1 MAEGECGG
9 CHGWGRCSL
18 TVLRG
23 GGGEERVFVEARVGP
38 FRDALL
44 SVGVPEE
51 RQLVELRRPAAL
63 VEVVPVEVGDERC
76 GGVAGEGG
84 HDGKRCARAIR
95 SAGSELCS
103 VRFVQREGEAPQ
115 HELTARVCSHPVH
128 VLHPLE
134 VKDGRMSVSIPYQWC
149 TSTRI
154 MQCGVSYRMQPRVS
168 TTEPEVLE
176 GSVGVAGIVAV
187 CGCVIL
193 PAPSPTSSI
202 DSLPL
207 PTHTSPPL
215 VRVGRIV
222 RVALCALFRMKND
235 E

>member
-1 MAEGECGG
+1 M
-9 CHGWGRCSL
+9 L

-95 SAGSELCS
+95 SAGSVLS
-103 VRFVQREGEAPQ
+103 TIYVLSDSFREGEAPKVRRLTP
-115 HELTARVCSHPVH
+115 HEFDHTL
-128 VLHPLE
+128 
-134 VKDGRMSVSIPYQWC
+134 C
-149 TSTRI
+149 TYFIRW
-154 MQCGVSYRMQPRVS
+154 R
-168 TTEPEVLE
+168 
-176 GSVGVAGIVAV
+176 
-187 CGCVIL
+187 
-193 PAPSPTSSI
+193 
-202 DSLPL
+202 
-207 PTHTSPPL
+207 
-215 VRVGRIV
+215 
-222 RVALCALFRMKND
+222 
-235 E
+235 